1 MNKQF
6 DLFQKMKIK
15 EVCDNISRMTYSYIN
30 PDTKQPTVVPSKHY
44 KDILKKIKYYED
56 RKAKNDEKLAQLNE
70 DNLTLTSTLKLL
82 KQKKE
87 ILEKMESEL
96 SDFIPSKKK
105 DVAK

>member
-1 MNKQF
+1 
-6 DLFQKMKIK
+6 MKIK

-30 PDTKQPTVVPSKHY
+30 PDTKQPTVVPSEHY

-82 KQKKE
+82 NQKKE
-87 ILEKMESEL
+87 VLEKTESEL
-96 SDFIPSKKK
+96 SDLIPSKKK
-105 DVAK
+105 DVAT

>member
-1 MNKQF
+1 
-6 DLFQKMKIK
+6 MKIR

-87 ILEKMESEL
+87 VLEKVESEL

>member
-1 MNKQF
+1 
-6 DLFQKMKIK
+6 MKIK

-70 DNLTLTSTLKLL
+70 DNLTLTSTLNLL
-82 KQKKE
+82 NQKKE
-87 ILEKMESEL
+87 VLEKMESEL
-96 SDFIPSKKK
+96 SDLIPSKKK

>member
-1 MNKQF
+1 
-6 DLFQKMKIK
+6 MKIK

-87 ILEKMESEL
+87 VLEKVESEL

>member
-82 KQKKE
+82 NQKKE
-87 ILEKMESEL
+87 VLEKTESEL

>member
-15 EVCDNISRMTYSYIN
+15 EVCDNISRMAYSYIN

-82 KQKKE
+82 KQKRKY
-87 ILEKMESEL
+87 
-96 SDFIPSKKK
+96 
-105 DVAK
+105 

>member
-1 MNKQF
+1 
-6 DLFQKMKIK
+6 MKIK

-82 KQKKE
+82 KQKRKY
-87 ILEKMESEL
+87 
-96 SDFIPSKKK
+96 
-105 DVAK
+105 

>member
-1 MNKQF
+1 
-6 DLFQKMKIK
+6 MKIK

-87 ILEKMESEL
+87 VL
-96 SDFIPSKKK
+96 
-105 DVAK
+105 